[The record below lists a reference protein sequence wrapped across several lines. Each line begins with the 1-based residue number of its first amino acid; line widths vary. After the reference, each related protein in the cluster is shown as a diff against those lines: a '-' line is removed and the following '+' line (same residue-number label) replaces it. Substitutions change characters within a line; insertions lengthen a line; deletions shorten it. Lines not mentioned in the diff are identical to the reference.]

1 MAIAFEQFLTCCSLG
16 PCCSLVF
23 AALSTA
29 LCSFYR
35 SVKPLSD
42 PGNFYPLTMVV
53 GGSCTAHCSMGSLQP
68 VVYAQGVRSYNMT
81 SELFRSTCCI
91 TCVRTIESQKSRQ
104 FQSVCVGVYV
114 VSTCLFMLK
123 KEKKKTLR
131 QKPSKST
138 LFIFVGENSKRYEN
152 KYWSLSIRVFFVQL
166 QRQQNSILCQAK
178 VFLFGCFQSNCH
190 LNENSVGIFSY
201 QM

>member
-1 MAIAFEQFLTCCSLG
+1 MGIFLEILACLRPFEGKEFFFSFIPVPMAVAFEQFLTCCSLG

-42 PGNFYPLTMVV
+42 PGSFYPLTVVV

-81 SELFRSTCCI
+81 SELFHSTCCI

-104 FQSVCVGVYV
+104 F
-114 VSTCLFMLK
+114 
-123 KEKKKTLR
+123 
-131 QKPSKST
+131 
-138 LFIFVGENSKRYEN
+138 
-152 KYWSLSIRVFFVQL
+152 
-166 QRQQNSILCQAK
+166 
-178 VFLFGCFQSNCH
+178 
-190 LNENSVGIFSY
+190 
-201 QM
+201 